1 VDREAETVSAGARP
15 KTVAEYLRTAPAAAQ
30 PHLKRLRAVL
40 RAAAPKATETLKWG
54 NPFFVEPRFV
64 FAYSAHK
71 AHLSFAPG
79 TGVLAGFR
87 DELAPH
93 QSTTHF
99 LKVRYADPLPE
110 ELIRRIAERSVAAVA
125 ARADDKFW

>member
-1 VDREAETVSAGARP
+1 MQ
-15 KTVAEYLRTAPAAAQ
+15 EYLAAAPNEAQ
-30 PHLKRLRAVL
+30 PYLNRLHAILRAT
-40 RAAAPKATETLKWG
+40 APKATETLKWG

-79 TGVLAGFR
+79 TAVLDEFR
-87 DELAPH
+87 TELAPY

-99 LKVRYADPLPE
+99 LKVYYHEELPE
-110 ELIRRIAERSVAAVA
+110 SLIRRIAERSVELVT
-125 ARADDKFW
+125 ARQDDGFW

>member
-1 VDREAETVSAGARP
+1 MSGGGRP
-15 KTVAEYLRTAPAAAQ
+15 KTVAEYLRAAPSEAR
-30 PHLKRLRAVL
+30 PHLKRLRAIL

-71 AHLSFAPG
+71 SHLSFAPG
-79 TGVLAGFR
+79 TGVLAEFR
-87 DELAPH
+87 DALAPH
-93 QSTTHF
+93 QSTAHF

-110 ELIRRIAERSVAAVA
+110 ELIRRIAERSAAAVA
-125 ARADDKFW
+125 ARADGKFW